1 MRRARRGVD
10 SSTSMRSCERT
21 STARCAPSHCIASL
35 YLLYPQPPS
44 FSFPQFPDL
53 EPDQTPTP
61 RSQSRGRGRQRLE
74 IEVEDSKMT
83 LSTLALAP
91 NPVPQ
96 NLATMHTYM
105 RPTFSPHP
113 QRTARETQNERI
125 RGSRA
130 GSAANE
136 PLEALGSDHARAPAA
151 AGPVP
156 STPTPPH
163 ARGLALGVLDRSC
176 LSCLP
181 FAASMQFELAS
192 RRVRARSWSRS
203 RSRSW
208 SFAPRGGV
216 CVSARTHARA
226 RCCCRSGLQRQL
238 RAAASSRQEVEVEEE
253 GLSCVVRAPRRR

>member
-1 MRRARRGVD
+1 MCGAGRRRRAR
-10 SSTSMRSCERT
+10 T
-21 STARCAPSHCIASL
+21 STPCCVPSHCIASL

-113 QRTARETQNERI
+113 PRTARETQNERM
-125 RGSRA
+125 RGPRA

-181 FAASMQFELAS
+181 FAASMQFAFAS
-192 RRVRARSWSRS
+192 RRVRARSSSRS

-208 SFAPRGGV
+208 SSR
-216 CVSARTHARA
+216 RTWRRLCLGTLTGARA
-226 RCCCRSGLQRQL
+226 RCCCMSGLQRQL
-238 RAAASSRQEVEVEEE
+238 RAAASSRQEEEVEVE
-253 GLSCVVRAPRRR
+253 GLSCVVRAPRRRRR